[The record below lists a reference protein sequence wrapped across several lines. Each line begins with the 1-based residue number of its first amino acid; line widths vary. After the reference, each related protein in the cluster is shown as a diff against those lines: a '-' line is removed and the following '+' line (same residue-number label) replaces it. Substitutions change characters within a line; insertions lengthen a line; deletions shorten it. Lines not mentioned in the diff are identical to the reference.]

1 MMSQTFNLDGKTY
14 SIDDLSDSGK
24 RYVETLQGLEEILKE
39 KSNLIALFT
48 KAKKAYISDLKSEIL
63 ANKAGFD
70 FSD

>member
-1 MMSQTFNLDGKTY
+1 MSQTFKFDGKSY
-14 SIDDLSDSGK
+14 NIDDLSDSGK
-24 RYVETLQGLEEILKE
+24 KYVETLQGLEEILNE
-39 KSNLIALFT
+39 KSNLVAIFT

>member
-1 MMSQTFNLDGKTY
+1 MTKTFNLDGKSY
-14 SIDDLSDSGK
+14 SIDDLSDGAKS
-24 RYVETLQGLEEILKE
+24 YVATLKGLEEILTE